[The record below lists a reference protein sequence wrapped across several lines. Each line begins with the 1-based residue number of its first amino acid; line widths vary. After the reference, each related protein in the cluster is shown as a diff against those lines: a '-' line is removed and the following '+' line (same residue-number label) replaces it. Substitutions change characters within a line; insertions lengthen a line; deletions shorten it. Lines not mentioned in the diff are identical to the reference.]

1 MTGALLPFCVV
12 AGSPGFASHGG
23 GLIQELAASSGS
35 SWMSEALNLHLAILL
50 LIRERERGG
59 GGEREMNR
67 MRVTQKY
74 GTQSVRASVHQ
85 DM

>member
-1 MTGALLPFCVV
+1 MV

-50 LIRERERGG
+50 LMRER

-67 MRVTQKY
+67 MRVTKKY

>member
-1 MTGALLPFCVV
+1 M
-12 AGSPGFASHGG
+12 AGLPGFASHGG

-50 LIRERERGG
+50 LNKRERGG
-59 GGEREMNR
+59 REREMNR

-74 GTQSVRASVHQ
+74 GTQSVRPSIRPSRYVNISEAE
-85 DM
+85 MKA